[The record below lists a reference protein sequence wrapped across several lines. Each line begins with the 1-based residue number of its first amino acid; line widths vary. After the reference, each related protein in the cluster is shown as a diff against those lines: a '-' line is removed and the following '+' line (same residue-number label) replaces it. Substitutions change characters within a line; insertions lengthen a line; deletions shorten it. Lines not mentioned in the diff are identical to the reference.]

1 MKRIK
6 HSKVRNTGLIF
17 ELLVRQVASDTMH
30 NRESKALK
38 IIRRHFKKNSQLSN
52 ELKLYRSLHEE
63 KFTNENQAEKFLD
76 AVLRTR
82 GTVNEQALKREKY
95 NLIKD
100 IRDTFLIEEFFK
112 ARVNNYKTH
121 AAVYKLF
128 EYAEADD
135 PRSYVG
141 NKFTLIEHIQQAPAN
156 VEAKPRLVSESKDVR
171 ILASKLVVDKFNEK
185 YAALNE
191 SQKRMLREY
200 INNVTNTVKLKKYIL
215 EETKNITAEIK
226 QLKMTVPS
234 KVLKIKLTEVSNL
247 LTKLTKK
254 HIVEDKDVLTLL
266 RYYELISE
274 LKAVRSK

>member
-38 IIRRHFKKNSQLSN
+38 IIRRHFNKNSQLSN

-63 KFTNENQAEKFLD
+63 KFTNENQAEKFLE

-100 IRDTFLIEEFFK
+100 IRDTFLVEEFFK

-135 PRSYVG
+135 PRAYVS
-141 NKFTLIEHIQQAPAN
+141 NKFALIEHIQQAPAK

-215 EETKNITAEIK
+215 EETKNISAEIK

>member
-38 IIRRHFKKNSQLSN
+38 IIRRHFNKNSQLSN

-63 KFTNENQAEKFLD
+63 KFTNENQAEKFLE

-100 IRDTFLIEEFFK
+100 IRDTFLVEEFFK

-135 PRSYVG
+135 PRAYVS
-141 NKFTLIEHIQQAPAN
+141 NKFALIEHIQQAPAK

-185 YAALNE
+185 YAVLNE

-215 EETKNITAEIK
+215 QETKNISAEIK

>member
-63 KFTNENQAEKFLD
+63 KFTNENQAEKFLE

-135 PRSYVG
+135 PRAYVG

-215 EETKNITAEIK
+215 EETKNIASEIK

>member
-63 KFTNENQAEKFLD
+63 KFTNENQAEKFLE

-135 PRSYVG
+135 PRAYVG

-171 ILASKLVVDKFNEK
+171 ILASKLVVDKFNER

-215 EETKNITAEIK
+215 EETKNITSEIK

>member
-38 IIRRHFKKNSQLSN
+38 IIRRHFKTNSQLSN

-63 KFTNENQAEKFLD
+63 KFTNENQAEKFLE

-135 PRSYVG
+135 PRAYVG

-156 VEAKPRLVSESKDVR
+156 IEAKPRLVSESKDVR

>member
-63 KFTNENQAEKFLD
+63 KFTNENQAEKFLE

-135 PRSYVG
+135 PRAYVG
-141 NKFTLIEHIQQAPAN
+141 NKFTLIEHIQQAPTI

>member
-38 IIRRHFKKNSQLSN
+38 IIRRHFNKNSQLSN

-63 KFTNENQAEKFLD
+63 KFTNENQAEKFLE

-100 IRDTFLIEEFFK
+100 IRDTFLVEEFFK

-135 PRSYVG
+135 PRAYVS
-141 NKFTLIEHIQQAPAN
+141 NKFALIEHIQQAPAK

-215 EETKNITAEIK
+215 EETKNISAEIK

-274 LKAVRSK
+274 LRAVRSK

>member
-1 MKRIK
+1 
-6 HSKVRNTGLIF
+6 
-17 ELLVRQVASDTMH
+17 MH

-38 IIRRHFKKNSQLSN
+38 IIRRHFNKNSQLSN

-63 KFTNENQAEKFLD
+63 KFTNENQAEKFLE

-135 PRSYVG
+135 PRAYVS
-141 NKFTLIEHIQQAPAN
+141 NKFALIEHIQQAPAK

-215 EETKNITAEIK
+215 EETKNISAEIK

-274 LKAVRSK
+274 LRAVRSK

>member
-38 IIRRHFKKNSQLSN
+38 IIRRHFNKNSQLSN

-63 KFTNENQAEKFLD
+63 KFTNENQAEKFLE

-100 IRDTFLIEEFFK
+100 IRDTFLVEEFFK

-135 PRSYVG
+135 PRAYVS
-141 NKFTLIEHIQQAPAN
+141 NKFALIEHIQQAPAK

-185 YAALNE
+185 YAALDE

-215 EETKNITAEIK
+215 QETKNISAEIK

>member
-63 KFTNENQAEKFLD
+63 KFTNENQAEKFLE

-135 PRSYVG
+135 PRAYVG

-185 YAALNE
+185 YATLNE

-215 EETKNITAEIK
+215 EETKNIASEIK

>member
-38 IIRRHFKKNSQLSN
+38 IIRRHFNKNSQLSN

-63 KFTNENQAEKFLD
+63 KFTNENQAEKFLE

-135 PRSYVG
+135 PRAYVS
-141 NKFTLIEHIQQAPAN
+141 NKFALIEHIQQAPAK

-185 YAALNE
+185 YAALDE

-215 EETKNITAEIK
+215 QETKNISAEIK

>member
-38 IIRRHFKKNSQLSN
+38 IIRRHFNKNSQLSN

-63 KFTNENQAEKFLD
+63 KFTNENQAEKFLE

-82 GTVNEQALKREKY
+82 GTVNEQMLKREKY

-100 IRDTFLIEEFFK
+100 IRDTFLVEEFFK

-135 PRSYVG
+135 PRAYVS
-141 NKFTLIEHIQQAPAN
+141 NKFALIEHIQQAPTK
-156 VEAKPRLVSESKDVR
+156 VDAKPRLVSESKDVR

-215 EETKNITAEIK
+215 QETKNISAEIK

>member
-63 KFTNENQAEKFLD
+63 KFTNENQAEKFLE

-135 PRSYVG
+135 PRAYVG

-215 EETKNITAEIK
+215 EETKNITSEIK